1 MVVELQKLANKFRMR
16 SNESLKDMGLVVKN
30 LKEVPLDEITQYQVL
45 VLKNLVEDKYGEDAK
60 FE

>member
-1 MVVELQKLANKFRMR
+1 MVVELQKLANKFRLR
-16 SNESLKDMGLVVKN
+16 SNEALKDMGLVVKN